1 MRKRVRNTVSL
12 KRRKEICPGG
22 DLSVVLAVTLYT
34 CKLALNIFL
43 FPADVWLQIQNTD
56 MQSIESLLA
65 YLSACTC
72 DTDPHRELHVAR
84 AILVWIAVMR
94 GRSSIPGLP
103 PDVTS
108 LARGDPP
115 AVFQKLCEYNLNLI
129 HFPSINLTPYKTY
142 YLLTVLI
149 KIPRV
154 QSLATF
160 IY

>member
-1 MRKRVRNTVSL
+1 M
-12 KRRKEICPGG
+12 E
-22 DLSVVLAVTLYT
+22 
-34 CKLALNIFL
+34 
-43 FPADVWLQIQNTD
+43 
-56 MQSIESLLA
+56 SIESLLA

-72 DTDPHRELHVAR
+72 DTDPHRELHMAR

-103 PDVTS
+103 TDVTS

-115 AVFQKLCEYNLNLI
+115 DVFQKLCKYNPLQNV
-129 HFPSINLTPYKTY
+129 
-142 YLLTVLI
+142 LLVDSLV